1 METSNIHDVGAWGQD
16 KKGWRTSE
24 ESEFAGTT
32 PYQAR
37 RLFQEVGTDQM
48 NQYGN
53 GNVSLA
59 SHPQRANDNGKRP
72 NESRDGALGEVT
84 ESSSS
89 SPTGTAFVQA
99 LKRLRVSYHDS
110 VPSLF
115 PLEGR
120 SAAQKQWR
128 EGVSRNDGPS
138 FSQLSP
144 PEPHQHEHQPFSQSS
159 SSLPCVVPANQ
170 ILGALHEERRIRLLQ
185 QQRFQHLPRGVE
197 GVSSQS
203 VATPAWQ
210 AASEHGADPSFYS
223 SLHFVSTS
231 SPHSATPS
239 ATTPRRSWKPKR
251 ISLHTD
257 SKLR

>member
-16 KKGWRTSE
+16 KKGWRISE
-24 ESEFAGTT
+24 ESEFAAT

-48 NQYGN
+48 HQHGN

-59 SHPQRANDNGKRP
+59 SHPQQRANENGKRP
-72 NESRDGALGEVT
+72 NESCDGVLSEVT
-84 ESSSS
+84 ASSSSS

-120 SAAQKQWR
+120 SAAQKQWP
-128 EGVSRNDGPS
+128 EGVSRTEAPS

-144 PEPHQHEHQPFSQSS
+144 PEHQPFRQSS

-185 QQRFQHLPRGVE
+185 QQRFQHLPGGVD

-203 VATPAWQ
+203 AATPTWQ
-210 AASEHGADPSFYS
+210 RASEHGADPSFSS
-223 SLHFVSTS
+223 SLHYVSTS